1 VLFILHEVLIMVRT
15 TRPTA
20 APISNMA
27 VDCPANPYALGN
39 TDAEHERLIRQAACL
54 APYTER
60 FFRRAGL
67 GPGQRVLDLGSGVG
81 DVAMLVASIVGPAG
95 EVVGIERD
103 TSSIERARARVAE
116 AGLRNVSFAQSDASL
131 ISSSKSFDAAVGR
144 FILMFLP
151 NPVAVLD
158 SVCKLIRS
166 GGVVAFQEPFWTV
179 RHLWAHLPL
188 WSKAASL
195 IVETFRSCGA
205 NPEIGLAL
213 YGVFQDAGLPPP
225 EMHMEVLLGNDTGSM
240 EWLRDILC
248 SLRPQIDQHNL
259 PLAPLGDLDSLPA
272 RLSAELVAGNTVA
285 PWLAIVGACS
295 RKPESP

>member
-1 VLFILHEVLIMVRT
+1 MTHT
-15 TRPTA
+15 DQPTA
-20 APISNMA
+20 AAA
-27 VDCPANPYALGN
+27 VDHPANPYALGN
-39 TDAEHERLIRQAACL
+39 TDAEHERLIRQAAHL

-60 FFRRAGL
+60 FFRQAGI

-81 DVAMLVASIVGPAG
+81 DVAMLTASIVGPAG

-103 TSSIERARARVAE
+103 TRSIARAQARVTE
-116 AGLRNVSFAQSDASL
+116 AGLCNVSFMQSEASL
-131 ISSSKSFDAAVGR
+131 ISSSKPFDAAVGR

-151 NPVAVLD
+151 DPVAVLG
-158 SVCKLIRS
+158 SASSLVRS
-166 GGVVAFQEPFWTV
+166 GGVIAFQEPFWTV

-213 YGVFQDAGLPPP
+213 YRVFQDAGLPPP
-225 EMHMEVLLGNDTGSM
+225 EMHMEVLLGNDPGSM
-240 EWLRDILC
+240 SWLRDILC

-259 PLAPLGDLDSLPA
+259 PVAPLGGLDSLPA
-272 RLSAELVAGNTVA
+272 KLSAELAAANTVA
-285 PWLAIVGACS
+285 PWLAIVGACC
-295 RKPESP
+295 RKPQAT